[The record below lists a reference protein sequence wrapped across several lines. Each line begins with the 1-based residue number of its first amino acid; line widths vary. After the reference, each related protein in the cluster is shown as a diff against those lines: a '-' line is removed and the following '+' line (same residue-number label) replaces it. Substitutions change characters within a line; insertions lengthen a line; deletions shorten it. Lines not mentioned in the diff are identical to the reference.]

1 MRATSSTLLVRVH
14 TGVTENAG
22 MGNARRSYYSV
33 KDTDDVIYWVTRR
46 IFNEGSEVF
55 LWHSN
60 LITASQSGFLLE
72 HPAGTDSLLMSNQCC
87 SFD

>member
-55 LWHSN
+55 L
-60 LITASQSGFLLE
+60 
-72 HPAGTDSLLMSNQCC
+72 
-87 SFD
+87 